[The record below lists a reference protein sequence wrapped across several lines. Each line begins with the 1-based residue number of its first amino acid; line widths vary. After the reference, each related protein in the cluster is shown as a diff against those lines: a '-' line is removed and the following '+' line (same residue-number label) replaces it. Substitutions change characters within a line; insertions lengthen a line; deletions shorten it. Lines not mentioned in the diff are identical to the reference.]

1 MAHAAYSYQPGGR
14 SARSQGVH
22 GSGARTYRPE
32 QAARVEMI
40 LKNECV
46 GRRNTMTAET
56 LADRV
61 DLPGRAVRDVVRDL
75 ELARKLLTD
84 FSEGYYICETAEE
97 AERATR
103 RLESQVKHMQERIT
117 ARREM
122 TLQLR
127 TEQERLL

>member
-1 MAHAAYSYQPGGR
+1 MAQPMYASPVGK

-40 LKNECV
+40 LKNECT
-46 GRRNTMTAET
+46 GPQRRVTVEG
-56 LADRV
+56 LSDRV
-61 DLPGRAVRDVVRDL
+61 GLPGRAVRDIVRDL
-75 ELARKLLTD
+75 ELARKVLTD
-84 FSEGYYICETAEE
+84 FSDGYYVCETAAE

-103 RLESQVKHMQERIT
+103 RLESQVRHMQERIT

-122 TLQLR
+122 TQQLA
-127 TEQERLL
+127 TTQSQLL